1 MGVPLLE
8 VVELLAGQGAIPSI
22 ADDLLLEILGVEEAI
37 DVVDEV
43 DPLLVDVDG
52 QPIQQVGWVVSESIF
67 LIVDVG
73 AEFAAVG
80 ECFFHLQ
87 LVALALALDPQL
99 NCLFILEVFGL

>member
-1 MGVPLLE
+1 MLIGHVGVPLLE

-52 QPIQQVGWVVSESIF
+52 
-67 LIVDVG
+67 
-73 AEFAAVG
+73 
-80 ECFFHLQ
+80 
-87 LVALALALDPQL
+87 
-99 NCLFILEVFGL
+99 